1 MSCETLCLTQRTTRL
16 HSTTESVVAEN
27 STTPNEYG
35 LTTAIN
41 NRLLRHRFGAEFCLH
56 AQPANQESS
65 SLKGVES
72 DRVKKFNAPLL
83 SHEGKQDNITQNK
96 LKELSFYQTRK
107 KRAATPCVELQQSVE
122 LRLIKVLRSGKI
134 RLKGC
139 EGNCLFVLFQAWEE
153 KIISLHG

>member
-1 MSCETLCLTQRTTRL
+1 MFFLLEASCETLCLAQRTTRL

-27 STTPNEYG
+27 STTSDEYG

-65 SLKGVES
+65 SIKGVES

-83 SHEGKQDNITQNK
+83 SHEGKQD
-96 LKELSFYQTRK
+96 K
-107 KRAATPCVELQQSVE
+107 KYA
-122 LRLIKVLRSGKI
+122 K
-134 RLKGC
+134 
-139 EGNCLFVLFQAWEE
+139 
-153 KIISLHG
+153 

>member
-1 MSCETLCLTQRTTRL
+1 MRLVKISEGARGDNFQRQSSPAVFVTYTFFVALCYRPSAFFLLEASCETLCLTQWTTRL

-27 STTPNEYG
+27 STTSDEYG

-65 SLKGVES
+65 SIKGVES

-83 SHEGKQDNITQNK
+83 SHEEKQD
-96 LKELSFYQTRK
+96 K
-107 KRAATPCVELQQSVE
+107 KYA
-122 LRLIKVLRSGKI
+122 K
-134 RLKGC
+134 
-139 EGNCLFVLFQAWEE
+139 
-153 KIISLHG
+153 